1 MCCAPDHGAEERGAE
16 QHEDGNKKCK
26 QRCCN
31 ERNYGDRSEQHAH
44 CITRD
49 RTEFGAE
56 EIPMTADECAH
67 RNNQLRNVVAESL
80 AL

>member
-1 MCCAPDHGAEERGAE
+1 MCRAPDHGAEERGAE
-16 QHEDGNKKCK
+16 QHEEGDEERK
-26 QRCCN
+26 QRRSDECDD
-31 ERNYGDRSEQHAH
+31 RNCAEQHTNG
-44 CITRD
+44 ITRD

-67 RNNQLRNVVAESL
+67 RNDQLRNVVAESL